1 MVKVKQKMIRNTLI
15 TFNNNLSNPAISA
28 DQDKFGTAARFAP
41 EVINAEYEAIKNIV
55 GNNDKVMPPV
65 LIREF
70 VGKDDLIIEVSGAS
84 HNEGWGK
91 IYNKVRNER

>member
-1 MVKVKQKMIRNTLI
+1 
-15 TFNNNLSNPAISA
+15 
-28 DQDKFGTAARFAP
+28 
-41 EVINAEYEAIKNIV
+41 
-55 GNNDKVMPPV
+55 MPPV

-91 IYNKVRNER
+91 IYNKVWSER

>member
-1 MVKVKQKMIRNTLI
+1 
-15 TFNNNLSNPAISA
+15 
-28 DQDKFGTAARFAP
+28 
-41 EVINAEYEAIKNIV
+41 
-55 GNNDKVMPPV
+55 MPPV

-91 IYNKVRNER
+91 IYYKVRNER